1 MQLCKGAQRDKTGA
15 KGARAARIRRTAG
28 AMPAR
33 AGIGRAAKYRRR
45 LAALAAAMALLLCL
59 CAPFAGCG
67 KAEEERAQ
75 YFIEAVYE
83 EGVVRARMRV
93 EAESSGELRFNLYG
107 NAYREGAAYPPVAA
121 AYQKSAYYAGESY
134 GGMRVLSVSPC
145 QSWEVAGEDENVLAV
160 RLAKGGRAAVEIEYE
175 LVLAQIDHRT
185 GISHAGVNLGNWY
198 PVLCEYEDGAFVECP
213 YYAAGDPFYSACAD
227 YDVTFTAPA
236 ELTVAAST
244 AALSCR
250 AAAGQ
255 KVYRYRLENARDFA
269 LALGEFSLAQAEAG
283 GVSFRYYYTQDDAPQ
298 AKTELL
304 ADCFSFFTKKFGRYP
319 YGSFCAVQ
327 TGFCYGG
334 MEYPGLV
341 MLSDALEGRDYL
353 YTIVHEAAHQW
364 WYAAVGSDAI
374 GNAWQDEGLAEYS
387 ALLFFEE
394 NEEYGIRAAQL
405 LERAREALR
414 AYCGVHEQIFGRAD
428 TSMARPLS
436 DYAGGYAY
444 VTIAYCK
451 GMLLF
456 DTLRGALGDDR
467 FFAGLRRYYA
477 ENAGKIASP
486 QDLAVAFASP
496 GAEGVIRS
504 FVDGSAAVCGAM
516 G

>member
-1 MQLCKGAQRDKTGA
+1 MSVGLWGANKMRLCKGEREQAGVR
-15 KGARAARIRRTAG
+15 RAFLWQAG
-28 AMPAR
+28 V
-33 AGIGRAAKYRRR
+33 RR
-45 LAALAAAMALLLCL
+45 LAALVAATVVLLCL

-75 YFIEAVYE
+75 YCIEAVYE
-83 EGVVRARMRV
+83 EGVLRARMRV
-93 EAESSGELRFNLYG
+93 EAESNGELRFNLYG

-121 AYQKSAYYAGESY
+121 AYQKSAYYGGESY

-175 LVLAQIDHRT
+175 LVLAHIDHRT

-236 ELTVAAST
+236 ELTVAASA

-269 LALGEFSLAQAEAG
+269 LVLGSFSLAQAEEG
-283 GVSFRYYYTQDDAPQ
+283 GVSFRYYYTQDDDPQ

-456 DTLRGALGDDR
+456 DTLRSALGDDR

-486 QDLAVAFASP
+486 QDLAAAFESP

-504 FVDGSAAVCGAM
+504 FVDGTAAVCGAM
-516 G
+516 GRGAAR